1 MDQQKMSKYIPQP
14 VSAKFV
20 SNRPPP
26 RPLCNSNSKSRQR
39 TEVEAKDAVAAR
51 KVQKADREKLRRDK
65 LNEQFIELGNALARQ
80 IIQYADPDRPKN
92 DKATILIDTIQI
104 LVDLTAEVNRLKAEC
119 AALSEESSELTQ
131 EKNELREEKA
141 SLRADIDT
149 LNVQY
154 QQRLMVM
161 FPWAPFD
168 PSIVT
173 AQPYSYPVPLP
184 VPPGPI
190 AMHPCPPFPFIG
202 NQNPGF
208 IPNPCSTYIPYPT
221 PANAHSDQLSTLQT
235 SSSRISSKH
244 ECRSKLSDREKC
256 SNDGKG
262 DDFIDVV
269 TELELKTPGSTV
281 QQVNWS
287 LISTCYG
294 STMLKMKIRK
304 CELYY
309 AGTNRR

>member
-1 MDQQKMSKYIPQP
+1 MDKWKTINCHSSP
-14 VSAKFV
+14 
-20 SNRPPP
+20 
-26 RPLCNSNSKSRQR
+26 RQR

-65 LNEQFIELGNALARQ
+65 LSEQFIELGNALETSLLLLETTARQ

-92 DKATILIDTIQI
+92 DRATILIDTIQT
-104 LVDLTAEVNRLKAEC
+104 LMDLTAEVNKLKAEC
-119 AALSEESSELTQ
+119 AALSEESSESIFKQLTQ

-141 SLRADIDT
+141 SLRSDVDT

-154 QQRLMVM
+154 QQRRVM

-173 AQPYSYPVPLP
+173 AQLYSYPVPLP

-190 AMHPCPPFPFIG
+190 AMHPSLPFPFIG

-221 PANAHSDQLSTLQT
+221 PAKAHSDQPSTLQP
-235 SSSRISSKH
+235 SSSRISSKL
-244 ECRSKLSDREKC
+244 ECRSNVSDREKC

-281 QQVNWS
+281 QQV
-287 LISTCYG
+287 LAG
-294 STMLKMKIRK
+294 DRK
-304 CELYY
+304 
-309 AGTNRR
+309 GKQPQRREKSIEDASCSSR

>member
-1 MDQQKMSKYIPQP
+1 
-14 VSAKFV
+14 
-20 SNRPPP
+20 
-26 RPLCNSNSKSRQR
+26 
-39 TEVEAKDAVAAR
+39 
-51 KVQKADREKLRRDK
+51 LRRIGGDA
-65 LNEQFIELGNALARQ
+65 LEHEQQELRLAIFRQDARGEFGDGIAELLDDRLSLLTLDAARQ
-80 IIQYADPDRPKN
+80 IIQYADQDRPKN
-92 DKATILIDTIQI
+92 DRATILIDTIQT
-104 LVDLTAEVNRLKAEC
+104 LMDLTAEVNRLKAEC
-119 AALSEESSELTQ
+119 AALLEESSELTQ

-141 SLRADIDT
+141 SLRSDVDT

-154 QQRLMVM
+154 QQRRVM

-190 AMHPCPPFPFIG
+190 TMHPSLPFPFIG

-221 PANAHSDQLSTLQT
+221 PANAHSDQPSTLQT
-235 SSSRISSKH
+235 SSSRIPNKH

-281 QQVNWS
+281 QQV
-287 LISTCYG
+287 LAG
-294 STMLKMKIRK
+294 DRK
-304 CELYY
+304 
-309 AGTNRR
+309 GKQPQRREKSIEDASCSSR